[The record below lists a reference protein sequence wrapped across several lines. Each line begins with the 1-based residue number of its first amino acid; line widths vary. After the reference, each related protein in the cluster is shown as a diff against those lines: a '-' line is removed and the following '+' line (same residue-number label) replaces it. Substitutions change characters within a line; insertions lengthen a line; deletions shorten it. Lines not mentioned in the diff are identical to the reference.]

1 VIGWVVAAVA
11 VGCAAWAVAALVLER
26 RRGASA
32 AVGVALAAP
41 TPVPIGEIDL
51 AGVGSVGADS
61 GPEATSS
68 PELGS
73 AVTGAAVSES
83 RDSSDRPPELS
94 TADAELL
101 VRLRM
106 AVDRLE
112 HGVVIWDGASEIYR
126 NQAASTLAEAR
137 DSHVLVAAAL
147 EELLAE
153 AASGRHV
160 RRSVELFGP
169 PAESFV
175 VTASPIS
182 PGGGDGAIAVV
193 EDRSLQR
200 RTETVRRD
208 FVANISHELKTPIGA
223 LGLLAETLRDEP
235 DREIITRLASR
246 MIVEA
251 DRLGRT
257 VDDLLEL
264 SRIEFGDESEFATVA
279 VLAVV
284 AEAATRISSAAEQ
297 SGIELRIDVAEDVAV
312 DGDQRQLVSAVFN
325 LLDNAVKYSPVDS
338 EVLVEALDDPED
350 GVVRLY
356 VSDHGIGVPRRDLD
370 RIFERFYRVD
380 RARSRETGGTGLGLA
395 IVRHVA
401 SNHGGD
407 IQVESTEGVGSTF
420 TLVLPRAEVNG
431 APVADEAIDG
441 ELPGELE
448 LIDTDV
454 ADIGRDRVEV
464 ET

>member
-1 VIGWVVAAVA
+1 MTAWVVAMVA
-11 VGCAAWAVAALVLER
+11 VTVAVAALGALVVER
-26 RRGASA
+26 RRNESVATAGPAEQVA
-32 AVGVALAAP
+32 PAV
-41 TPVPIGEIDL
+41 
-51 AGVGSVGADS
+51 
-61 GPEATSS
+61 
-68 PELGS
+68 
-73 AVTGAAVSES
+73 AVTVDDEDVAVEDALDAA
-83 RDSSDRPPELS
+83 
-94 TADAELL
+94 LL

-112 HGVVIWDGASEIYR
+112 HGVVIWDGESEIYR
-126 NQAASTLAEAR
+126 NRAAVALAEAR
-137 DSHVLVAAAL
+137 DGHVLVAAAL
-147 EELLAE
+147 EELLTE
-153 AASGRHV
+153 AAAGRHG

-175 VTASPIS
+175 VTASPIN

-235 DREIITRLASR
+235 DREIVERLASR

-264 SRIEFGDESEFATVA
+264 SRIEFGDDAEFGSVA

-284 AEAATRISSAAEQ
+284 AEAEGRIGSAAEQ
-297 SGIELRIDVAEDVAV
+297 AGIDVRLDVPPDVAV

-325 LLDNAVKYSPVDS
+325 LLDNAVKYSSPGT
-338 EVLVEALDDPED
+338 EVLVEAVDDPDD

-356 VSDHGIGVPRRDLD
+356 VSDQGVGVPRRDLD

-407 IQVESTEGVGSTF
+407 IQAESTEGVGSTF
-420 TLVLPRAEVNG
+420 TLVLPRAEGRVTPRTADPADGFTGDRGSVDARSDG
-431 APVADEAIDG
+431 AVGFEDG
-441 ELPGELE
+441 G
-448 LIDTDV
+448 
-454 ADIGRDRVEV
+454 ADRVARRVAEV
-464 ET
+464 EQ